1 MDFARA
7 RRFMVDGQ
15 LRPNQVQDPRLLAA
29 FGDLALNKVVNDLP
43 VAAEAAMTGQRPGQ
57 RQGKGAHG
65 AGGDKGKGFM
75 KCLTDHARLC
85 PQINAKDGLA
95 NDTHGQAR
103 HLVIDVEWLAGQR
116 GVLPA
121 VNGAF
126 NRIDHDIDKLG
137 RRARREG
144 GLHETPLLTPQI
156 AIAGDQPLAD
166 QQAKAV
172 VAIALDVI
180 IRVAH
185 QDMMDMLRL
194 DDKIEME
201 RPQLDM
207 TKIAKVAPQVNKIK
221 EDVALGVDPKDAAD
235 QGETFWARRL
245 LQHRKYGHAA
255 AGWGCHKSSNSWTSS
270 ASCWVASG
278 RPGV

>member
-1 MDFARA
+1 
-7 RRFMVDGQ
+7 
-15 LRPNQVQDPRLLAA
+15 
-29 FGDLALNKVVNDLP
+29 
-43 VAAEAAMTGQRPGQ
+43 MTGQRPGQ
-57 RQGKGAHG
+57 RQGKSAHG

-75 KCLTDHARLC
+75 KRLAHHARLR

-95 NDTHGQAR
+95 DHTHGQAR
-103 HLVIDVEWLAGQR
+103 HLVINVERLAGQR
-116 GVLPA
+116 DVLPA
-121 VNGAF
+121 VNGAV
-126 NRIDHDIDKLG
+126 NGIHHDIDKLG
-137 RRARREG
+137 CGARGEG
-144 GLHETPLLTPQI
+144 GLHDTALLAPQVTV
-156 AIAGDQPLAD
+156 AGHQPLAD
-166 QQAKAV
+166 QQTKAV
-172 VAIALDVI
+172 VAIAFDVI

-185 QDMMDMLRL
+185 QDMMDMLWF

-255 AGWGCHKSSNSWTSS
+255 AGWGCHKSSNSWTRS
-270 ASCWVASG
+270 ASCWVASA